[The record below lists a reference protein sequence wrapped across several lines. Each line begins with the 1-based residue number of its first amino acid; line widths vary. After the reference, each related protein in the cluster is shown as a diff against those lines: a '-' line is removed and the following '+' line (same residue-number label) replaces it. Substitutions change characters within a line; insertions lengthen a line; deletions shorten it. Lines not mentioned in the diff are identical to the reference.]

1 MNLSEMHNTRRRPL
15 LGEDKNALVFL
26 IILNALFFISLTFIK
41 IVYFLSYDSNATA
54 NLFFQ
59 KQIVD
64 WLSLPADTSVFFPK
78 IWTIFTYM
86 FTTYSVWGIISTV
99 LWIWAFGY
107 ILQDLAGN
115 KNIIPIYLY
124 GGFFGGIAFL
134 LSINLIPALYQ
145 NIAFTPALMG
155 GGAAVMAIAVAT
167 TTLAPDY
174 RIFPLINGGIPIWV
188 LTLIFVAID
197 YATIASQ
204 NGGNA
209 IAHLTG
215 GMTGFLY
222 IRQLKRGN
230 DWGHWMH
237 RLMEWVDDLF
247 NPEKKNK
254 QASNKEKL
262 FYQSTTK
269 PFQKTPNI
277 TQQRLDDI
285 LDKITQQG
293 YHMLS
298 EEEKKFLKKAS
309 KDL

>member
-41 IVYFLSYDSNATA
+41 IVYFISYDSNATA

-59 KQIVD
+59 KQIVG
-64 WLSLPADTSVFFPK
+64 WLSLPADTDVFFPR
-78 IWTIFTYM
+78 IWTIITYM

-124 GGFFGGIAFL
+124 GGFFGGIAFV

-145 NIAFTPALMG
+145 NMAFTPALMG

-188 LTLIFVAID
+188 LTLVFVAID

-215 GMTGFLY
+215 GLVGFLY
-222 IRQLKRGN
+222 IQQLKRGN
-230 DWGHWMH
+230 DWGRWMH
-237 RLMEWVDDLF
+237 RLVEKTDDLF
-247 NPEKKNK
+247 NPDKKHQK
-254 QASNKEKL
+254 VGIKETL
-262 FYQSTTK
+262 FYQSSTK
-269 PFQKTPNI
+269 PFQKTQHI

-285 LDKITQQG
+285 LDKINQQG

-298 EEEKKFLKKAS
+298 EEEKEFLKKAS

>member
-15 LGEDKNALVFL
+15 LGENNNALVFL
-26 IILNALFFISLTFIK
+26 IILNALFFVSLTFIK

-54 NLFFQ
+54 GLFFQ
-59 KQIVD
+59 KQIVN
-64 WLSLPADTSVFFPK
+64 WLALPADTEVFFPR
-78 IWTIFTYM
+78 IWTILTYM

-115 KNIIPIYLY
+115 KNIMPIYLY
-124 GGFFGGIAFL
+124 GGFFGGIAFV
-134 LSINLIPALYQ
+134 LSVNLIPALYQ

-215 GMTGFLY
+215 GIVGFLY
-222 IRQLKRGN
+222 IRQLKRGS
-230 DWGHWMH
+230 DWGNWMH
-237 RLMEWVDDLF
+237 RTVEWVDDLF

-254 QASNKEKL
+254 TATTKEKL
-262 FYQSTTK
+262 FYQSNTK

-285 LDKITQQG
+285 LDKINQQG

-298 EEEKKFLKKAS
+298 EEEKEFLKKAS